1 MYDGILRQ
9 VLPEGCTVIC
19 VADDIALVTV
29 AKTLEQFTDR
39 CSLSMDTLLCWLA
52 DNGLSVAEHI
62 TEAVLMSSRKT
73 VKKATI
79 RVDSTPIKTSA
90 SFKYLV
96 IDHAAAKAS
105 RSTAAISRMIANT
118 RGPKQLKDHSVT
130 STILYASPIW
140 AEAMKTATYSCHCKA
155 VYRRSAHLLFAQVES

>member
-62 TEAVLMSSRKT
+62 T
-73 VKKATI
+73 
-79 RVDSTPIKTSA
+79 RV
-90 SFKYLV
+90 
-96 IDHAAAKAS
+96 
-105 RSTAAISRMIANT
+105 
-118 RGPKQLKDHSVT
+118 
-130 STILYASPIW
+130 
-140 AEAMKTATYSCHCKA
+140 
-155 VYRRSAHLLFAQVES
+155 